1 MSDAELEKFIR
12 EKIRQLGM
20 DGLYDNPKLTL
31 VAELIFGTLEKA
43 LEAALNYDVLDDV
56 IGLYRNRFDMT
67 ATNAELHHPDVYN
80 KAVNDYGSWRG
91 ALKAA
96 KAKCEQMRAIEKDES
111 GFPENK
117 ARNQNE
123 QPTFY
128 SDIGKHQLPHNDY
141 T

>member
-12 EKIRQLGM
+12 EKIRQIGI

-31 VAELIFGTLEKA
+31 VAELIFGTIEKA

-111 GFPENK
+111 GFPDNK
-117 ARNQNE
+117 ARSQNE
-123 QPTFY
+123 QPAFY
-128 SDIGKHQLPHNDY
+128 SDIGEHQFPHNDY

>member
-12 EKIRQLGM
+12 EKVRQLGI

-31 VAELIFGTLEKA
+31 VAELMYGTLEKA
-43 LEAALNYDVLDDV
+43 LEAALNYDVLDD
-56 IGLYRNRFDMT
+56 IIALYRDRFEMT
-67 ATNAELHHPDVYN
+67 ATNAELHHLDVYN

-111 GFPENK
+111 GFPDISVRDHNG
-117 ARNQNE
+117 
-123 QPTFY
+123 QPRVST
-128 SDIGKHQLPHNDY
+128 DISKHQFPKNDY